1 MKVVSY
7 CIYGNN
13 EKYTHGIIE
22 AVISSKLI
30 FTGWEIYV
38 YASIGKQKVPDKL
51 IEILKSL
58 NCKVIELKETNGC
71 GGEDI
76 EPMYWRFY
84 PLGYDNVDVWLSRDA
99 DSRASY
105 RELDMVNNWLE
116 SGKAI
121 HSILDHPCHGNLMGC
136 NFGINNKVLR
146 EKYPS
151 KIINMHNYIPQL
163 AERKALRRGTDQ
175 NWVFDHFKST
185 IVDSKDILVHLQNSE
200 NCIKRCHIAGR
211 RPIMD
216 HYPCVLTEPPVN
228 KNGFCGKQ
236 VNYSVSDITKPF
248 IMISTIKLD

>member
-84 PLGYDNVDVWLSRDA
+84 PLGYDNV
-99 DSRASY
+99 
-105 RELDMVNNWLE
+105 
-116 SGKAI
+116 
-121 HSILDHPCHGNLMGC
+121 
-136 NFGINNKVLR
+136 
-146 EKYPS
+146 
-151 KIINMHNYIPQL
+151 
-163 AERKALRRGTDQ
+163 
-175 NWVFDHFKST
+175 
-185 IVDSKDILVHLQNSE
+185 
-200 NCIKRCHIAGR
+200 
-211 RPIMD
+211 
-216 HYPCVLTEPPVN
+216 
-228 KNGFCGKQ
+228 
-236 VNYSVSDITKPF
+236 
-248 IMISTIKLD
+248 